1 MDKEASSQAALDV
14 AVIGAGRMGRH
25 HARTYCQ
32 IARARLVGIVDV
44 DEDRAATLAD
54 DYGCAAFTSVDA
66 LLAEHGSLR
75 AVTIAAPTR
84 RHVEAAEPLL
94 ERGVACLVE
103 KPLAMTVDEARRLTE
118 LAAAKGVVLAVGH
131 TERFNPAVRAVAA
144 MGVTP
149 RFIEVDRVSP
159 MTFRSMDVGVVMD
172 MMIHDLDIVLSLV
185 RSPILKVDAVG
196 VSVLSDKE
204 DIASARLV
212 FESGCVTNL
221 TASRLAL
228 KTERKMRLFSEQAYV
243 SLDYQRRSG
252 ILVRKSENDRAIS
265 DLRSQLAEG
274 ADLSDVDYS
283 SLVNVEE
290 LEMDASPE
298 TGDPLTAEQSDFL
311 EAVASGGT
319 PAVTAEAGTAAIA
332 AAEAVVTAIREHRW
346 EGLDPS
352 NPLVAAAR
360 QAGAN

>member
-1 MDKEASSQAALDV
+1 
-14 AVIGAGRMGRH
+14 MGRH
-25 HARTYCQ
+25 HARTY
-32 IARARLVGIVDV
+32 ARMPCARLVGIVDL
-44 DEDRAATLAD
+44 DEERAETLAD
-54 DYGCAAFTSVDA
+54 EYGCRAFTSVDS
-66 LLAEHGSLR
+66 LLNEYGSLR
-75 AVTIAAPTR
+75 AATIAAPTR

-103 KPLAMTVDEARRLTE
+103 KPLAMTVEDARRLTG
-118 LAAAKGVVLAVGH
+118 LAATKNVVLAVGH
-131 TERFNPAVRAVAA
+131 TERFNPAVRAVSA

-172 MMIHDLDIVLSLV
+172 MMIHDLDIILSMV
-185 RSPILKVDAVG
+185 GSPIVKVEAVG

-252 ILVRKSENDRAIS
+252 VLVRKSENDRAIS
-265 DLRSQLAEG
+265 DLRTQLAEG

-298 TGDPLTAEQSDFL
+298 AGDPLTAELTDFL
-311 EAVASGGT
+311 QAVRSGGT
-319 PAVTAEAGTAAIA
+319 PAVTAAAGTAAIA

-352 NPLVAAAR
+352 DPLVAAAQR
-360 QAGAN
+360 AGAN